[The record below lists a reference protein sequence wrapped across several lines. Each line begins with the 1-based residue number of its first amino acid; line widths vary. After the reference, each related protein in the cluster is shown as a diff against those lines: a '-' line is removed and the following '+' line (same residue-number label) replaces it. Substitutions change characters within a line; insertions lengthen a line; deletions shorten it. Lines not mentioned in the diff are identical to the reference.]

1 MARRTLKRILLVE
14 DDPDIQTVTSM
25 ALGSFGGY
33 TVRVCGSAAEAI
45 EAAAEFLPDLILL
58 DVMMPG
64 MDGMDTLRALR
75 EIPATA
81 STPVI
86 FLTARVQP
94 ADVAMYKELD
104 SLAVIRKPFEPT
116 ALVETIQDIWIRYRG
131 EAH

>member
-1 MARRTLKRILLVE
+1 VVRPLNRILLVE

-33 TVRVCGSAAEAI
+33 TVHVCGSAREAI
-45 EAAAEFLPDLILL
+45 DSAASFLPDLILL

-64 MDGMDTLRALR
+64 MDGLDTLKALR

-81 STPVI
+81 TTPVI

-94 ADVAMYKELD
+94 ADVALYSELD
-104 SLAVIRKPFEPT
+104 SLAVIRKPFEPS
-116 ALVETIQDIWIRYRG
+116 ALVETIHGIWAKYHG
-131 EAH
+131 DAD

>member
-1 MARRTLKRILLVE
+1 MVRPLNRILLVE

-33 TVRVCGSAAEAI
+33 TVHVCGSAREAI
-45 EAAAEFLPDLILL
+45 DSAASFLPDLILL

-64 MDGMDTLRALR
+64 MDGLDTLKALR

-81 STPVI
+81 TTPVI

-94 ADVAMYKELD
+94 ADVALYSELD
-104 SLAVIRKPFEPT
+104 SLAVIRKPFEPS
-116 ALVETIQDIWIRYRG
+116 ALVETIHGIWAKYHG
-131 EAH
+131 HAD

>member
-1 MARRTLKRILLVE
+1 VARRTLKRILLVE

-33 TVRVCGSAAEAI
+33 TVRVCGSAEEAI
-45 EAAAEFLPDLILL
+45 ASASEFLPDLILL

-64 MDGMDTLRALR
+64 MDGLDTLRALR
-75 EIPATA
+75 DVPATA
-81 STPVI
+81 ATPVI

-94 ADVAMYKELD
+94 ADVAKYNELD

-116 ALVETIQDIWIRYRG
+116 ALVDTIHEVWARYCG

>member
-1 MARRTLKRILLVE
+1 VARRTLKRILLVE

-33 TVRVCGSAAEAI
+33 TVRVCGSALEAI
-45 EAAAEFLPDLILL
+45 ASASEFLPDLILL

-64 MDGMDTLRALR
+64 MDGLDTLRALR
-75 EIPATA
+75 EVPATA
-81 STPVI
+81 TTPVI

-94 ADVAMYKELD
+94 ADVAKYKELD

-116 ALVETIQDIWIRYRG
+116 VLVETIHEIWTRYLD

>member
-1 MARRTLKRILLVE
+1 VARRALKRILLVE

-33 TVRVCGSAAEAI
+33 TVRVCGSALEAI
-45 EAAAEFLPDLILL
+45 ASAAEFRPDLILL

-64 MDGMDTLRALR
+64 MDGVDTLRALR
-75 EIPATA
+75 QVPATA
-81 STPVI
+81 TTPVI

-94 ADVAMYKELD
+94 ADVAKYKELD

-116 ALVETIQDIWIRYRG
+116 VLVETIHEIWTRYRD